1 MAMNDMQ
8 IFNYGEY
15 PVRTILQDGEPWWVL
30 ADVCRVLDIK
40 NSRDVANRLDEDEK
54 GVSLTHTPGGPQ
66 NMTIISESGLYSV
79 ILRSDKPEAK
89 PFRRWVTHDILPAIR
104 REGTYS
110 IAAQPPCPL
119 KPSSAGD
126 VAQLLRVLRTTMR
139 DNYQTSEAISQ
150 TMELVCNQFG
160 ISLPDCFV
168 RKLPPYIDCGFTDWR
183 PNDD

>member
-1 MAMNDMQ
+1 MTTNTMQ

-15 PVRTILQDGEPWWVL
+15 PVRTVLQDGEPWWIL
-30 ADVCRVLDIK
+30 ADVCRVLDLS
-40 NSRDVANRLDEDEK
+40 NPRAVADRLDEDERRK
-54 GVSLTHTPGGPQ
+54 FDLPRQGETWCV
-66 NMTIISESGLYSV
+66 NESGLYSV

-89 PFRRWVTHDILPAIR
+89 PFRRWVTHEVLPAIR

-150 TMELVCNQFG
+150 TMELVCTQFG
-160 ISLPDCFV
+160 ISLPDSFV
-168 RKLPPYIDCGFTDWR
+168 RKLPPYFDCGFTYWR
-183 PNDD
+183 PDDD